1 MRWISDRDDVDFVF
15 DSIACDCFRF
25 QHSPNACLTT
35 SGSGGD
41 LDGSFSSSERSDPIT
56 DQFVTKKGLI
66 FKTNSNKKK
75 EKVNA

>member
-1 MRWISDRDDVDFVF
+1 MTSISDREDGGFVVEE
-15 DSIACDCFRF
+15 IACDCFRF